1 MLQAGAIIA
10 EHLRLVRQLGS
21 GGMGSVWVAEQTR
34 LGGLVAVKFLST
46 SLLEHEGARSRFDR
60 EAKLAA
66 RIKSPHV
73 VQVHD
78 HGLTYG
84 DPSIPY
90 IVMELLEGTD
100 LAKLLEREGPIGLPR
115 TVEIVDQI
123 CDALTKAHDA
133 GIVHR
138 DIKPENV
145 FVLNETRT
153 FIKLL
158 DFGVAQGHDGQLSR
172 LTQTGLLLGTAHYMS
187 PEQLFSGKHVDLRTD
202 LWSLGVLTY
211 QALTNDLPFQG
222 ETFGQLCLQVRDGS
236 FEPVSSKVNVPP
248 SIDQWLTR
256 ALATDREHRFQSAA
270 EMAATLRNAALG
282 HPLETPPSVTS
293 GFTPSATGTVRVD
306 KSDLTHV
313 HEELVQARAKTPSS
327 QGEVPPDTQRL
338 GIEADISLSRT
349 RTNLPNV
356 PFSHQSTSAELHP
369 NDSHPN
375 ASHHPNASGLPGAVL
390 GGDTPLANS
399 RGSFGT
405 EAKGVL
411 SLPPSGTDGGR
422 RRPTVYLAAALVA
435 SAGAFTWFMSRSA
448 PEGATTGATALPGS
462 PSLIADVVGMPPDV
476 LAGGAQAREEATSQA
491 SSSAAA
497 TNLVP
502 SPLAHDETSN
512 ETTPNQNTSA
522 LGDGPSPTPENAV
535 TDGEPRATD
544 NSLPTKSTRPLPV
557 TKTPKPSL
565 QPTDVSSGNT
575 PSLTPS
581 PAPAPVP
588 APNVPKY
595 RGF

>member
-10 EHLRLVRQLGS
+10 DHLRLVRQLGS
-21 GGMGSVWVAEQTR
+21 GGMGSVWIAEQTR

-60 EAKLAA
+60 EAKLAH
-66 RIKSPHV
+66 RIKSQHV

-78 HGLTYG
+78 HGLTQ
-84 DPSIPY
+84 DIPSIPY

-100 LAKLLEREGPIGLPR
+100 LAKLLEREGPIGLVR
-115 TVEIVDQI
+115 TVEIVEQI

-158 DFGVAQGHDGQLSR
+158 DFGVAQGHDGQLNR

-236 FEPVSSKVNVPP
+236 FEPVSFKVNVPP
-248 SIDQWLTR
+248 SIDEWFSR

-270 EMAATLRNAALG
+270 EMATTLKQAALG
-282 HPLETPPSVTS
+282 QPMDWAPSRAPAFTS
-293 GFTPSATGTVRVD
+293 VSATGTVRVD
-306 KSDLTHV
+306 KSDMTHV
-313 HEELVQARAKTPSS
+313 HEELAQARGKTPSS
-327 QGEVPPDTQRL
+327 QADIPPETQRL
-338 GIEADISLSRT
+338 GSQADLALSLT
-349 RTNLPNV
+349 RTNLPDV
-356 PFSHQSTSAELHP
+356 PPSHPPTSTTQAYP
-369 NDSHPN
+369 NDLRQP
-375 ASHHPNASGLPGAVL
+375 AAVVD
-390 GGDTPLANS
+390 GDTPLANLS
-399 RGSFGT
+399 GSFGT

-411 SLPPSGTDGGR
+411 ALPPSTKEAGR
-422 RRPTVYLAAALVA
+422 RRPIVYLTAALLA
-435 SAGAFTWFMSRSA
+435 GGGAFTWFLTRNTTESTLGNVAALGA
-448 PEGATTGATALPGS
+448 P
-462 PSLIADVVGMPPDV
+462 PSIIADVVGATPEVPAADT
-476 LAGGAQAREEATSQA
+476 QARDAAMATP
-491 SSSAAA
+491 SSSATA
-497 TNLVP
+497 TNLSPAP
-502 SPLAHDETSN
+502 STRDETATREN
-512 ETTPNQNTSA
+512 TPNENGTASNGA
-522 LGDGPSPTPENAV
+522 SPTPENAV
-535 TDGEPRATD
+535 TGGEPKATD
-544 NSLPTKSTRPLPV
+544 NSPSVKNPKPLPAI
-557 TKTPKPSL
+557 KPPKPSVL
-565 QPTDVSSGNT
+565 SNDVSSGNP
-575 PSLTPS
+575 PSPTPS
-581 PAPAPVP
+581 PAPAPAP